1 MCICIRVYSV
11 CLYVYIQHIYIG
23 THTYTHIFW
32 GDVQLLA
39 LSGSEELHGHSC
51 GRMVGEG
58 RVWVEEAGRRTLH
71 GPEQWVVKTISA
83 RRRSKIVLLKYVQF
97 TCLKRV
103 TGNSS
108 QNEVSETGFTIPLEI
123 TKYANKIQETVVF
136 SSLGN
141 RQQGGE
147 TGNK

>member
-1 MCICIRVYSV
+1 MFSSLV
-11 CLYVYIQHIYIG
+11 
-23 THTYTHIFW
+23 
-32 GDVQLLA
+32 
-39 LSGSEELHGHSC
+39 
-51 GRMVGEG
+51 
-58 RVWVEEAGRRTLH
+58 
-71 GPEQWVVKTISA
+71 
-83 RRRSKIVLLKYVQF
+83 
-97 TCLKRV
+97 RV

-147 TGNK
+147 TGNKWSKNPVVSPHLSVLEVSRPWCRLSPGESSRPPRLRSRAESTRETKAAKVCTAESCKGDCIMERESQGPAEHPLSYSAGYWSAWAGNKTIWKD